1 MSNHRAKYKILIAD
15 DTEMNR
21 ELLAEML
28 EDEFDIIE
36 VENGAQVISVLQ
48 EHAAELSLVLLDI
61 VMPEMDGFEVLAYM
75 NRYHWIDDVP
85 VIMISS

>member
-36 VENGAQVISVLQ
+36 VENMS
-48 EHAAELSLVLLDI
+48 
-61 VMPEMDGFEVLAYM
+61 
-75 NRYHWIDDVP
+75 R
-85 VIMISS
+85 